1 MFFNMNSAF
10 LINSGLK
17 TALKFPFSI
26 ESNDSFEGSVEKLFS
41 THADNPPLSTETFL
55 CPITLNIHHTLAL
68 VYTPRLSYTTILL
81 LLFIPSFRHSSE
93 KASGWGIILG
103 RSLSGSLNDF
113 FKLKGRAPLI

>member
-1 MFFNMNSAF
+1 ME
-10 LINSGLK
+10 
-17 TALKFPFSI
+17 P
-26 ESNDSFEGSVEKLFS
+26 NDSFAGSKGNSLS
-41 THADNPPLSTETFL
+41 IQADNPPLSTEISL